1 MVENEKYVQLFLEK
15 YDTFS
20 IGNYHVNKKKIGMG
34 SFASIFHGIEK
45 HLSIEVAIKRIHV
58 KDVHKISPTIS
69 KEINIMKELKHPNII
84 KMYEVIYETDF
95 DNINIIME
103 YAPMGS
109 LHDYLKKNK
118 NISEITSKYFM
129 RQIAGGLKYLLS
141 KNIMHR
147 DLKPHNILMF
157 ENNILKIADF
167 GLAKNFQANN
177 QEFNTLC
184 GSPLYMAPEI
194 VIPMANKVK
203 KSERSYTVKADLWSV
218 GLILLEMIIGRFP
231 IKAQSLYHLPEKLK
245 EFEVVIPSNIIIS
258 NECNELINRLLIKDP
273 VTRIDWNEFF
283 NHQWFEIDEI
293 KEQEKKKIQK
303 ENQLM
308 EMAEEQIQS
317 SPYRNSPLR
326 KNSPLSNK
334 NKLERLNFDLSTT
347 RHNTS
352 LSSSIPRMELSQLHN
367 SFQELKKSCSKNNNK
382 EKELENDNTE
392 ELFLSCEEKEIK
404 EFKESQENDMND
416 KLKLEKKLDLILDQ
430 LQELKSI
437 HNNNNSSMS
446 PILIRKSE
454 KNRNRQRQI
463 SETQFDME
471 LSIENNTATTDNNMN
486 EDMNVENESFEE
498 INKEKYEF
506 IVSNPINIKE
516 NKKNSIEQSH
526 SGTPIQDSLK
536 YYIHNSINIIKESA
550 NYISGNFKSI

>member
-1 MVENEKYVQLFLEK
+1 MVENEKYVKSFLEK
-15 YDTFS
+15 QSCFS
-20 IGNYHVNKKKIGMG
+20 LGNYYINKKKIGIG
-34 SFASIFHGIEK
+34 SFATIYHGIEK
-45 HLSIEVAIKRIHV
+45 HLAIEVAIKRIHV
-58 KDVHKISPTIS
+58 NDVHKLSPIIS
-69 KEINIMKELKHPNII
+69 KEIDIMKELKHPNII

-103 YAPMGS
+103 YALMGS

-129 RQIAGGLKYLLS
+129 RQIANGLKYLLS

-167 GLAKNFQANN
+167 GLAKNFQTNN
-177 QEFNTLC
+177 QAFNTLC

-203 KSERSYTVKADLWSV
+203 KSERSYTIKADLWSV
-218 GLILLEMIIGRFP
+218 GLILLEMIIGKFP

-245 EFEVVIPSNIIIS
+245 EFEVIIPSNIIIS
-258 NECNELINRLLIKDP
+258 NECNDLINRLLIKDP

-293 KEQEKKKIQK
+293 KEQDKKKIQK

-308 EMAEEQIQS
+308 EMAEEQIQA

-334 NKLERLNFDLSTT
+334 NRLERLNFDLSTT

-352 LSSSIPRMELSQLHN
+352 LSSSIPRIELSQLHN

-404 EFKESQENDMND
+404 EFK
-416 KLKLEKKLDLILDQ
+416 K
-430 LQELKSI
+430 
-437 HNNNNSSMS
+437 
-446 PILIRKSE
+446 
-454 KNRNRQRQI
+454 
-463 SETQFDME
+463 T
-471 LSIENNTATTDNNMN
+471 
-486 EDMNVENESFEE
+486 
-498 INKEKYEF
+498 KE
-506 IVSNPINIKE
+506 
-516 NKKNSIEQSH
+516 
-526 SGTPIQDSLK
+526 
-536 YYIHNSINIIKESA
+536 
-550 NYISGNFKSI
+550 

>member
-1 MVENEKYVQLFLEK
+1 MVENEKYVQSFLEK
-15 YDTFS
+15 YDTFC
-20 IGNYHVNKKKIGMG
+20 IGNYYINKKKIGIG
-34 SFASIFHGIEK
+34 SFATIYYGIEK
-45 HLSIEVAIKRIHV
+45 YSGIEVGIKRIHV
-58 KDVHKISPTIS
+58 NDVHKLSPTIS
-69 KEINIMKELKHPNII
+69 KEINIMKELKHSNII
-84 KMYEVIYETDF
+84 KMYEVIYESDF

-118 NISEITSKYFM
+118 NISEITNKYFM
-129 RQIAGGLKYLLS
+129 RQIANGLKYLLS

-167 GLAKNFQANN
+167 GLAKNFQAN

-194 VIPMANKVK
+194 VIHMANKVK

-218 GLILLEMIIGRFP
+218 GLILLEMIIGKFP

-245 EFEVVIPSNIIIS
+245 EFEVIIPNDIIIS
-258 NECNELINRLLIKDP
+258 NECNDLINRLLIKDP
-273 VTRIDWNEFF
+273 VTRIDWNDFF

-293 KEQEKKKIQK
+293 KEQEKKIIQR

-308 EMAEEQIQS
+308 EMAEVQIQS

-334 NKLERLNFDLSTT
+334 NRLEKLNFDLSTT

-367 SFQELKKSCSKNNNK
+367 SFQELKKSCSKNNSK
-382 EKELENDNTE
+382 EKELENDINDNTE

-404 EFKESQENDMND
+404 ESQENDMND
-416 KLKLEKKLDLILDQ
+416 KIKLENKLDLILYQ

-437 HNNNNSSMS
+437 HNNNSSIS
-446 PILIRKSE
+446 PILPRKSE
-454 KNRNRQRQI
+454 KNVNRHRQT

-471 LSIENNTATTDNNMN
+471 LSIESNIPTTDNNIN

-516 NKKNSIEQSH
+516 NKKNIIEQSH

>member
-1 MVENEKYVQLFLEK
+1 MESEENVKLFLEK
-15 YDTFS
+15 YDSFS

-34 SFASIFHGIEK
+34 SFATIFHGIEK
-45 HLSIEVAIKRIHV
+45 DIGIEVAIKRIHV
-58 KDVHKISPTIS
+58 KDIYKIAPNIT
-69 KEINIMKELKHPNII
+69 KEIDIMKELKHPNII
-84 KMYEVIYETDF
+84 KMYDVIYETDF

-103 YAPMGS
+103 YAPLGN
-109 LHDYLKKNK
+109 LFEYLKVNK

-129 RQIAGGLKYLLS
+129 RQIVNGLKYLLS

-147 DLKPHNILMF
+147 DLKPHNILRF

-167 GLAKNFQANN
+167 GLAKNFQNN

-218 GLILLEMIIGRFP
+218 GLILLEMIIGKFP

-245 EFEVVIPSNIIIS
+245 EFEVIIPYNIIIS
-258 NECNELINRLLIKDP
+258 NECNNLINRLLIKDP
-273 VTRIDWNEFF
+273 NTRIDWNEFF

-293 KEQEKKKIQK
+293 KEQDKKKIQK

-334 NKLERLNFDLSTT
+334 NRLERLNFDLSTT

-392 ELFLSCEEKEIK
+392 ELFLSCEEKESK
-404 EFKESQENDMND
+404 ENDIND
-416 KLKLEKKLDLILDQ
+416 KIKLEKKLDLILDQ

-437 HNNNNSSMS
+437 HNNTSNMS
-446 PILIRKSE
+446 PILPRKSE
-454 KNRNRQRQI
+454 KIIHRERHRQS

-471 LSIENNTATTDNNMN
+471 LSIESNIHTNDNNIN

-506 IVSNPINIKE
+506 IVSNPINI
-516 NKKNSIEQSH
+516 N
-526 SGTPIQDSLK
+526 
-536 YYIHNSINIIKESA
+536 INIK
-550 NYISGNFKSI
+550 

>member
-1 MVENEKYVQLFLEK
+1 MMGSEENVKLFLEK
-15 YDTFS
+15 YDSFS
-20 IGNYHVNKKKIGMG
+20 IGNYHVNKKKIGIG
-34 SFASIFHGIEK
+34 SFATIFHGIEK
-45 HLSIEVAIKRIHV
+45 DIGIEVAIKRIHV
-58 KDVHKISPTIS
+58 KDIYKIAPNIT
-69 KEINIMKELKHPNII
+69 KEIDIMKELKHPNII

-103 YAPMGS
+103 YAQLGN
-109 LHDYLKKNK
+109 LFEYLKVNK
-118 NISEITSKYFM
+118 NISEINTKHFM
-129 RQIAGGLKYLLS
+129 RQIANGLKYLLS

-147 DLKPHNILMF
+147 DLKPHNILRF

-167 GLAKNFQANN
+167 GLAKNFQNN

-258 NECNELINRLLIKDP
+258 NECNDLINRLLMKDP
-273 VTRIDWNEFF
+273 VTRISWDDFF
-283 NHQWFEIDEI
+283 NHKWFEIDEI
-293 KEQEKKKIQK
+293 KEQEKKRLQR

-308 EMAEEQIQS
+308 EMAEVQIQS

-352 LSSSIPRMELSQLHN
+352 LSSSTPRMELSQLHN
-367 SFQELKKSCSKNNNK
+367 SFQELKKSCSKNNSN
-382 EKELENDNTE
+382 EKQLENDNDNENENME
-392 ELFLSCEEKEIK
+392 ELFLSCEEKESNTK
-404 EFKESQENDMND
+404 NDIND
-416 KLKLEKKLDLILDQ
+416 KIKLEKKLDLILDQ

-437 HNNNNSSMS
+437 HNNSNMS
-446 PILIRKSE
+446 PMLIRKSE
-454 KNRNRQRQI
+454 KNINRQRQI

-471 LSIENNTATTDNNMN
+471 LSIESNIPTTDNNIN
-486 EDMNVENESFEE
+486 DDINIENESFEE

-516 NKKNSIEQSH
+516 NKKNSMEQSH